1 MPTCPSCR
9 KRYPEGVTACEAD
22 GDTLLPNEAFSG
34 VDADL
39 FEGQTVGEYRIDKK
53 IGEGGFGS
61 VYRAVHPLIGKTA
74 AIKVL
79 NRQYSSNPQM
89 VSRFISEARA
99 VNQIRHRNIIDI
111 FSFGALEDGRQ
122 YYVMEMLEGMT
133 LADFMKEK
141 GRIHPEVA
149 IPIFRPLARALDAAH
164 AAGIAHRDLKP
175 ENIFLTFDEDGGIFP
190 KLLDFGIAKLLSS
203 GDTAAGGQKT
213 RTGTPMGTPYY
224 MSPEQCRGKDVDH
237 RTDIYSFGIM
247 VHEVLSGRLPFDGDN
262 MMDLLIKQTNS
273 PPPLLSS
280 VAPELPPGLDGPLL
294 QMLEKEASRRPESL
308 SAAVEAL
315 ARAAVGAGMNVVV
328 TAGAT
333 SADPRRSGRVTPD
346 LSPSELGRLVSAK
359 TIDASTSG
367 IQMQTFQDV
376 KPSAPP
382 PANRKTLWAIGAVCM
397 LFGGGGV
404 VSFMV
409 TRAKPT
415 VAQLVPP
422 LPVSAASSIP
432 SAPATVA
439 SAIAADAPAEVS
451 VTVRS
456 VPEHAA
462 IYVGDEKIGTAP
474 GPVKIKRTDKVTL
487 TLKAEGYTP
496 TDVDV
501 EAKQDNTVTVK
512 LTAKATTTTTHGHA
526 KPPPGPGEKPADAI
540 ETPTF

>member
-9 KRYPEGVTACEAD
+9 KRYPENVTTCSVD

-39 FEGQTVGEYRIDKK
+39 AAGHVVGEYRIDKK

-133 LADFMKEK
+133 LSDFMKER
-141 GRIHPEVA
+141 GRIPPDVA
-149 IPIFRPLARALDAAH
+149 IPIFRSLARALDAAH

-175 ENIFLTFDEDGGIFP
+175 ENIFLSFDEDGGIFP
-190 KLLDFGIAKLLSS
+190 KLLDFGIAKLLATDGGAS
-203 GDTAAGGQKT
+203 GQKT

-224 MSPEQCRGKDVDH
+224 MSPEQCRGKNVDH

-247 VHEVLSGRLPFDGDN
+247 VHEVLTGKLPFDGDD
-262 MMDLLIKQTNS
+262 MMDLLIKQTTA
-273 PPPLLSS
+273 PAPPLSS
-280 VAPELPPGLDGPLL
+280 IVPELPAALDAPLL
-294 QMLEKEASRRPESL
+294 RMLEKDAAMRPESL
-308 SAAVEAL
+308 SAAVEGL
-315 ARAAVGAGMNVVV
+315 ARAASGAGLNVVV
-328 TAGAT
+328 AAGL
-333 SADPRRSGRVTPD
+333 SADLRHTPRMTPD
-346 LSPSELGRLVSAK
+346 LSPSELGRLVEAR
-359 TIDASTSG
+359 TMMDASTGGGLTPDSN
-367 IQMQTFQDV
+367 V
-376 KPSAPP
+376 PP
-382 PANRKTLWAIGAVCM
+382 PPKSRMGLIAAIGAVCM
-397 LFGGGGV
+397 VLGGGGV
-404 VSFMV
+404 IFMM
-409 TRAKPT
+409 TRNKPT
-415 VAQLVPP
+415 VAQAAPAINVVAPTP
-422 LPVSAASSIP
+422 SMPVVIATPSAAAAAG
-432 SAPATVA
+432 APVEVA
-439 SAIAADAPAEVS
+439 

-462 IYVGDEKIGTAP
+462 IYIGDERIGVAP
-474 GPVKIKRTDKVTL
+474 GPVKIPRADKVRL
-487 TLKAEGYTP
+487 VLKAEGFAP
-496 TDVDV
+496 TEVEV
-501 EAKQDNTVTVK
+501 EAKQDNTVSVK
-512 LTAKATTTTTHGHA
+512 LTKAATSHHA
-526 KPPPGPGEKPADAI
+526 KPPVGQGDKPADAI